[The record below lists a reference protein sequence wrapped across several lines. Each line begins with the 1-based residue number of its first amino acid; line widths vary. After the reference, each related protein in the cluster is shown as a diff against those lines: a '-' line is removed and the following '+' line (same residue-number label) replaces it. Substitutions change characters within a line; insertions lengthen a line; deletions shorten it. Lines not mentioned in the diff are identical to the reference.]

1 MKKLIIGAAFAAGI
15 LPIEAVDNYV
25 ATVALPK
32 DFAQKELIMSYAPI
46 ENLVKARRQ
55 SDLKITYDTVSVKDS
70 QAVFNLSQTEACRY
84 SIDFGNKMIADFYAG
99 PGENIFVDIN
109 SINPIDYTVR
119 GTVLMND
126 MTALSA
132 ITSPI
137 EEEYY
142 NLASSGMVT
151 EEQVRPIMDAYDKAI
166 KDFVA
171 QNPDSPAVAFA
182 ILDLAGQDFVD
193 AFNNLTPLAKQSIM
207 MPFAIQNLAKVENEL
222 EVERRQAEMINGTA
236 LAPDFTLPDLEGK
249 KVSLSDFRGKWVILD
264 FWGSWCAWCIKGLPK
279 LKEAY
284 QKYKGELE
292 VIGIDCNEP
301 EDAWKA
307 GVKKYDLPWVNL
319 YNGDNPILLQ
329 TYGIQGFPT
338 KAIINPEGH
347 LVDVTVGEDPTFYDK
362 LAKFIGKQ

>member
-1 MKKLIIGAAFAAGI
+1 MHKFIMMAAVAAGT
-15 LPIEAVDNYV
+15 LQVVASDVCV
-25 ATVALPK
+25 ATISLPE
-32 DFAQKELIMSYAPI
+32 DFSQKELVMSYAPI

-55 SDLKITYDTVSVKDS
+55 ADLKITYDSVAVKDHKAS
-70 QAVFNLSQTEACRY
+70 FNLSQVEACRY
-84 SIDFGNKMIADFYAG
+84 SIDFGNKNIADFYAG
-99 PGENIFVDIN
+99 PGENIYVNIK
-109 SINPIDYTVR
+109 SINPLNYTVS

-126 MTALSA
+126 LTALSA

-142 NLASSGMVT
+142 RLASSGMVT

-171 QNPDSPAVAFA
+171 QNPDSPAVPFA
-182 ILDLAGQDFVD
+182 ILDLEGQDFID
-193 AFNNLTPLAKQSIM
+193 AFNTLTPLAKQSIM
-207 MPFAIQNLAKVENEL
+207 MPFAIQNLAKVENEM
-222 EVERRQAEMINGTA
+222 EIEKKQAEMMSGDS
-236 LAPDFTLPDLEGK
+236 LAPDFTLPNLEGK
-249 KVSLSDFRGKWVILD
+249 KVSLSEFRGKWVILD
-264 FWGSWCAWCIKGLPK
+264 FWGSWCGWCIKGFPK

-284 QKYKGELE
+284 EKYIGQLE
-292 VIGIDCNEP
+292 VIGVDCNEQ

-307 GVKKYDLPWVNL
+307 GVRKYDLPWVNV
-319 YNGDNPILLQ
+319 YNGYDPILLQ

-362 LAKFIGKQ
+362 LAKFIGK